1 MMIFLKPD
9 ETIRG
14 ELGKR
19 EMEKGEVSR
28 PKRFP
33 QNFLDPII
41 RGRFRISLGREVAKL
56 QIYKNVAHYLLKD
69 LAITLDKPQTQRI
82 ILSHYPIQGCSKTI
96 EVQGCPKGER
106 LRCDVD

>member
-1 MMIFLKPD
+1 MVFLKPD

-19 EMEKGEVSR
+19 ELKKGEVNR

-41 RGRFRISLGREVAKL
+41 RGCFRMSLGREVAKL
-56 QIYKNVAHYLLKD
+56 QIHKNVAYYLLKD
-69 LAITLDKPQTQRI
+69 LAIILDKPQTQRI
-82 ILSHYPIQGCSKTI
+82 ILSHDSIQSCSKTI
-96 EVQGCPKGER
+96 KVQSCPKG
-106 LRCDVD
+106 